1 MSINFV
7 KNEQLS
13 FGSSNNKHLLLI
25 GDNKDSLEYLL
36 LTYKGKIKCI
46 YIDPPYGKNGKGK
59 YSKTNYNNAITRD
72 NLLSMLYPRLVL
84 ARELLSDDGVL
95 FCSIDDRNQAH
106 VKLLFDEIF
115 GEENFIGSLIWLK
128 GNSQSDAHNMQK
140 NHEYILCYAKNNIKG
155 LLSTKKTKDVELL
168 EENGKYFY
176 LGAQIVTGG
185 AGGRLNDRNKLGYT
199 IYYNPITKDKK
210 AIIDYD
216 LERAKTSNDEN
227 YIYKD
232 NTELLEKGYIKIR
245 PPKKGN
251 KLGRW
256 TWSAEKFNNEKES
269 IYIKETGNGYIPVKK
284 EYIVSSMTTIE
295 KDAPINSFKSI
306 SSTLGTQCL
315 LSLFNDKFFDN
326 SKPCELISYL
336 LQSYQNPNAII
347 LDFFAGSGT
356 TGEAVLKL
364 NREDG
369 GNRKFILCQNN
380 EKTKTTPNGIAY
392 DVTAKRLKRVMTGEC
407 YDGTKPEAWLKK
419 NEPYGGAL
427 DVLEYV
433 E

>member
-1 MSINFV
+1 MSIKFV

-13 FGSSNNKHLLLI
+13 FGVNDNKHLLLI
-25 GDNKDSLEYLL
+25 GDNKDCLEYLL
-36 LTYKGKIKCI
+36 LSYKGKIKCI

-59 YSKTNYNNAITRD
+59 YAKTNYTNAITRD

-115 GEENFIGSLIWLK
+115 GEENFVSNLIWQKKK
-128 GNSQSDAHNMQK
+128 GGSQDAHHFAK
-140 NHEYILCYAKNNIKG
+140 EHEYILCYAKKDWQINEQTQEQDETEFNKIINGKKAKIVKLEKWGSGSLREDCPSLYYYIKDPYG
-155 LLSTKKTKDVELL
+155 KDFFPMAPNGKEGRWRKKPENLDSDHIYWQEDSKGKLTPYEVLYFDEMKTKD
-168 EENGKYFY
+168 K
-176 LGAQIVTGG
+176 I
-185 AGGRLNDRNKLGYT
+185 
-199 IYYNPITKDKK
+199 
-210 AIIDYD
+210 
-216 LERAKTSNDEN
+216 
-227 YIYKD
+227 
-232 NTELLEKGYIKIR
+232 IKIR
-245 PPKKGN
+245 TIFTEYGTTTDATKEIQSIFGDKIFDTPKPSN
-251 KLGRW
+251 L
-256 TWSAEKFNNEKES
+256 
-269 IYIKETGNGYIPVKK
+269 IKHLMK
-284 EYIVSSMTTIE
+284 VSSQ
-295 KDAPINSFKSI
+295 KDS
-306 SSTLGTQCL
+306 
-315 LSLFNDKFFDN
+315 
-326 SKPCELISYL
+326 
-336 LQSYQNPNAII
+336 II

-419 NEPYGGAL
+419 HEPYGGAL

>member
-1 MSINFV
+1 MSIKFV

-13 FGSSNNKHLLLI
+13 FGVNDNKHLLLI
-25 GDNKDSLEYLL
+25 GDNKDCLEYLL
-36 LTYKGKIKCI
+36 LSYKGKIKCI

-59 YSKTNYNNAITRD
+59 YAKTNYTNAITRD

-115 GEENFIGSLIWLK
+115 GEENFVACLVWANKEGGGK
-128 GNSQSDAHNMQK
+128 SDSKHFRQK
-140 NHEYILCYAKNNIKG
+140 HEYILVFGKNKEILEIYGQDVEDIERYKYSDEYENTRGKYQLVKLDSGSLGWIKSLDYPIELEGKTFYAGGSYEKWLERQKGGASIKDWGWRWSKEKLDWGIKNDFIEIRQNREGIWNIYTKQYLNCDNEGNIKQR
-155 LLSTKKTKDVELL
+155 LLKPIALIEKYSNTQSNRHLKEL
-168 EENGKYFY
+168 E
-176 LGAQIVTGG
+176 
-185 AGGRLNDRNKLGYT
+185 LNFSYSK
-199 IYYNPITKDKK
+199 PV
-210 AIIDYD
+210 D
-216 LERAKTSNDEN
+216 L
-227 YIYKD
+227 
-232 NTELLEKGYIKIR
+232 
-245 PPKKGN
+245 
-251 KLGRW
+251 
-256 TWSAEKFNNEKES
+256 
-269 IYIKETGNGYIPVKK
+269 IKEFL
-284 EYIVSSMTTIE
+284 
-295 KDAPINSFKSI
+295 SFCSNK
-306 SSTLGTQCL
+306 
-315 LSLFNDKFFDN
+315 ND
-326 SKPCELISYL
+326 
-336 LQSYQNPNAII
+336 II

-419 NEPYGGAL
+419 HEPYGGAL